1 MKKLTALLIVAAI
14 LVISII
20 PAAAEGIYVASGNG
34 DRIRILEDVSVN
46 QPVNGNVVAVL
57 GDITVDSQVSG
68 HVISVFGDVQVN
80 GLVAGQVVTIFGQ
93 TELGGNAKVMGDVIT
108 MGSLKEA
115 PGAQVLGQQ
124 VRILGESMNLDIG
137 AILYLQL
144 VIMLLFT
151 VVVLIAG
158 LLILLIARS
167 SYNNMAKNIE
177 KNLGRKML
185 LGVLAFLGASA
196 LLLILLVTL
205 IAPLLY
211 IIVLVLAM
219 IPASMFAGRYIL
231 KTFSPKNSIYVEFIT
246 GLISITLLKLL
257 IVLLVPQDRI
267 LIGLGLTGLVD
278 LVIYSLGL
286 GIHMEQHYLKDNIAK
301 KAT

>member
-34 DRIRILEDVSVN
+34 DRIRILEDVSIN

-57 GDITVDSQVSG
+57 GDINVDSQISG
-68 HVISVFGDVQVN
+68 HVISVFGDIKVN

-115 PGAQVLGQQ
+115 SGAQVLGQQ

-257 IVLLVPQDRI
+257 IVLLVPQDRV

-286 GIHMEQHYLKDNIAK
+286 GIHMEQHYLKENTAK
-301 KAT
+301 K

>member
-34 DRIRILEDVSVN
+34 DRIRILEDVSIN

-57 GDITVDSQVSG
+57 GDINVDSQISG
-68 HVISVFGDVQVN
+68 HVISVFGDIKVN

-115 PGAQVLGQQ
+115 SGAQVLGQQ

-219 IPASMFAGRYIL
+219 IPSSMFAGRYIL

-257 IVLLVPQDRI
+257 IVLLVPQDRV

-286 GIHMEQHYLKDNIAK
+286 GIHMEQHYLKENTAK
-301 KAT
+301 K

>member
-34 DRIRILEDVSVN
+34 DRIRILEDVSIN

-57 GDITVDSQVSG
+57 GDINVDSQVSG
-68 HVISVFGDVQVN
+68 HVISVFGDIKVN

-115 PGAQVLGQQ
+115 SGAQVLGQQ

-257 IVLLVPQDRI
+257 IVLLVPQDRV

-286 GIHMEQHYLKDNIAK
+286 GIHMEQHYLKENTAK
-301 KAT
+301 K

>member
-1 MKKLTALLIVAAI
+1 MKKLTALLIMAAI
-14 LVISII
+14 LVISFV
-20 PAAAEGIYVASGNG
+20 PVAAEGIYVASGNG
-34 DRIRILEDVSVN
+34 DRIRILEDVGVT

-57 GDITVDSQVSG
+57 GDITVDSQVNG
-68 HVISVFGDVQVN
+68 HVIAVFGEVKVNAQVT
-80 GLVAGQVVTIFGQ
+80 GQVVTIFGQ
-93 TELGGNAKVMGDVIT
+93 TELGENARVMGDVIT

-124 VRILGESMNLDIG
+124 VRILGESMNFDIG

-151 VVVLIAG
+151 VVVLIVG

-167 SYNNMAKNIE
+167 SYTKMAKSIE
-177 KNLGRKML
+177 KNVGRKLL
-185 LGVLAFLGASA
+185 LGVLTFMGASA
-196 LLLILLVTL
+196 LLLLLLVTL

-211 IIVLVLAM
+211 IVVLVLAM

-246 GLISITLLKLL
+246 GLISLTLLKLL
-257 IVLLVPQDRI
+257 IVLLVPQGCI
-267 LIGLGLTGLVD
+267 LIGFGLTGLVD

-286 GIHMEQHYLKDNIAK
+286 GIHMEQHYLKDNAEK
-301 KAT
+301 K

>member
-1 MKKLTALLIVAAI
+1 MKKLTALLIMAAI
-14 LVISII
+14 LMISVV
-20 PAAAEGIYVASGNG
+20 PVAAEGIYVASGNG
-34 DRIRILEDVSVN
+34 DRIRILEDVGVT

-57 GDITVDSQVSG
+57 GDITVDSQVNG
-68 HVISVFGDVQVN
+68 HVIAVFGEVKVNAQVT
-80 GLVAGQVVTIFGQ
+80 GQVVTIFGQ
-93 TELGGNAKVMGDVIT
+93 TELGENARVMGDVIT

-124 VRILGESMNLDIG
+124 VRILGESMNFDIG

-151 VVVLIAG
+151 VVVLIVG

-167 SYNNMAKNIE
+167 SYTKMAKSIE
-177 KNLGRKML
+177 KNVGRKLL
-185 LGVLAFLGASA
+185 LGVLTFMGASA
-196 LLLILLVTL
+196 LLLLLLVTL

-211 IIVLVLAM
+211 IVVLVLAM

-246 GLISITLLKLL
+246 GLISLTLLKLL
-257 IVLLVPQDRI
+257 IVLLVPQGCI
-267 LIGLGLTGLVD
+267 LIGFGLTGLVD

-286 GIHMEQHYLKDNIAK
+286 GIHMEQHYLKDNAEK
-301 KAT
+301 K

>member
-1 MKKLTALLIVAAI
+1 MKKLTALLIVSAI
-14 LVISII
+14 LIITII

-34 DRIRILEDVSVN
+34 DRIRILEDVSVT

-57 GDITVDSQVSG
+57 GDITLDSQVSG
-68 HVISVFGDVQVN
+68 HVISVFGDVKVN

-93 TELGGNAKVMGDVIT
+93 TELGVNAKVMGDVIT

-144 VIMLLFT
+144 VVMLLFT
-151 VVVLIAG
+151 IVVLIAG

-286 GIHMEQHYLKDNIAK
+286 GSHMEQHYLKENTVK
-301 KAT
+301 K

>member
-34 DRIRILEDVSVN
+34 DRIRILEDVSIN

-68 HVISVFGDVQVN
+68 HVISVFGDIKVN

-115 PGAQVLGQQ
+115 SGAQVLGQQ

-257 IVLLVPQDRI
+257 IVLLVPQDRV

-286 GIHMEQHYLKDNIAK
+286 GIHMEQHYLKENTAK
-301 KAT
+301 K

>member
-34 DRIRILEDVSVN
+34 DRIRILEDVDVT

-68 HVISVFGDVQVN
+68 HVISVFGDVKVN

-93 TELGGNAKVMGDVIT
+93 TELGQNAKVMGDVIT

-115 PGAQVLGQQ
+115 SGAQVLGQQ

-151 VVVLIAG
+151 VVVLIVG

-185 LGVLAFLGASA
+185 LGVLTFLGASA

-211 IIVLVLAM
+211 IIVLILAT

-257 IVLLVPQDRI
+257 IVLLVPQGRI
-267 LIGLGLTGLVD
+267 LIGFGLTGLVD

-286 GIHMEQHYLKDNIAK
+286 GIHMEQHYLKENTVK
-301 KAT
+301 K